1 MNNTIND
8 SILQVIKSAMQDFMR
23 NVYSLDHVLLNYVQI
38 ITTIESQI
46 TSKEYLL
53 KIYNTEVDSAQKAIN
68 LHDKELMQL
77 SIDGLSSLD
86 QLNLIH
92 EELTNLQATT
102 QRWIDDLKNNVSFK
116 RIFIYYEIV
125 ENYQN
130 DNLNFIRNC
139 NLLCQKNEANI
150 EDSAPIEQLDIS
162 DSLKETIR
170 IFQRDIKSNYLKL
183 NNNLQKGYDLL
194 IKIQTCITNT
204 NEILS
209 SYSSLEH
216 KLTEAVSNY
225 KLSLS
230 ERFSQFFCNYYT
242 KHKNI
247 IYFLGSLMCSIY
259 LYAFIVLFIT
269 DENINGQSTSLS
281 SFLGSLLGGAF
292 TWGGVLISIH
302 FSKKLKHNEVLTEQV
317 DAFCTKVQELFIF
330 QNSVIELKTSIS
342 KISLNKNLLEKYI
355 SDVNQCKNK
364 YMSHISTIE
373 INSTFL
379 HIDDRKAAILL
390 DLIFINTYKYYIDR
404 SKSLDYFEEC
414 ASKLL
419 RIISLLDSL
428 AKSDLNTFFQTIH
441 YHLSAQD
448 ELPYSN
454 LLVKQIETIMK
465 LHKNKTDGTYTFQE
479 NTGYFLT
486 DYSLMLDKIIEQNN
500 PWLHEFKP
508 IIEQIK
514 QLNQEIASANA
525 YSIEIDQKVLE
536 VYLNN
541 RYSTCTSKAIRM
553 YRQHLFTLTNEQ

>member
-1 MNNTIND
+1 
-8 SILQVIKSAMQDFMR
+8 MQT
-23 NVYSLDHVLLNYVQI
+23 
-38 ITTIESQI
+38 ITTIEPQI

-92 EELTNLQATT
+92 EELTKLQATT
-102 QRWIDDLKNNVSFK
+102 QRWIDDLKNNVSFE
-116 RIFIYYEIV
+116 RIFKYYKIV

-130 DNLNFIRNC
+130 DNLNFIRSC
-139 NLLCQKNEANI
+139 NLLCQTNEANI
-150 EDSAPIEQLDIS
+150 EDSSSIEQLDIS
-162 DSLKETIR
+162 AYLEEYIR

-183 NNNLQKGYDLL
+183 NNNLQKGNELL
-194 IKIQTCITNT
+194 GKIQTCITNT

-209 SYSSLEH
+209 SYSLLEH
-216 KLTEAVSNY
+216 KLIEAVSHY

-230 ERFSQFFCNYYT
+230 KRFSQFFRNYGT
-242 KHKNI
+242 KYKNT
-247 IYFLGSLMCSIY
+247 IYLLVILICSICI
-259 LYAFIVLFIT
+259 YAFIVLFVT

-281 SFLGSLLGGAF
+281 SFLGSLLGCAF

-302 FSKKLKHNEVLTEQV
+302 FSKKLKRNEVLTEQV
-317 DAFCTKVQELFIF
+317 DAFCTKVQELFLF
-330 QNSVIELKTSIS
+330 QNSLIDLQTAIS

-355 SDVNQCKNK
+355 NDINQCKSK

-379 HIDDRKAAILL
+379 HIDDSKAAILL
-390 DLIFINTYKYYIDR
+390 DLIFINTYKYYIDS

-414 ASKLL
+414 AYKLI

-428 AKSDLNTFFQTIH
+428 AKSDLNAFFQTIH
-441 YHLSAQD
+441 HYLSAQD
-448 ELPYSN
+448 EQSDID

-465 LHKNKTDGTYTFQE
+465 LHKNKTDGTYTFAE
-479 NTGYFLT
+479 KPLYFLT
-486 DYSLMLDKIIEQNN
+486 DYSLLLDKIIEKNN
-500 PWLHEFKP
+500 PWLNEFKP
-508 IIEQIK
+508 TIEQIK